1 MSTVPSDLDCIIRVA
16 RAAVTQNGRTPDSE
30 RVSCRRLLE
39 MAIPLLEQAR
49 IDADIKAIREA
60 SSREA
65 AAAIRDGVI
74 NQAMQ
79 GKRSQDDWNAVCNAV
94 MEKWGPVALGDYP
107 SGVARTGD

>member
-16 RAAVTQNGRTPDSE
+16 RTAVTQNGRTPDNE

-60 SSREA
+60 ANREQA
-65 AAAIRDGVI
+65 AKIRDAVI

-79 GKRSQDDWNAVCNAV
+79 GKRSQDDWNAVCHAV